1 VADKQV
7 FFSGPAG
14 IVNPQRAMTG
24 DDGRVDTK
32 WTLGNKT
39 GRSWLQ
45 AAVSGTKLKAVMK
58 IDVN

>member
-1 VADKQV
+1 
-7 FFSGPAG
+7 
-14 IVNPQRAMTG
+14 MTG
-24 DDGRVDTK
+24 DDGRASTN

-45 AAVSGTKLKAVMK
+45 AAVNGTKLKAVMK